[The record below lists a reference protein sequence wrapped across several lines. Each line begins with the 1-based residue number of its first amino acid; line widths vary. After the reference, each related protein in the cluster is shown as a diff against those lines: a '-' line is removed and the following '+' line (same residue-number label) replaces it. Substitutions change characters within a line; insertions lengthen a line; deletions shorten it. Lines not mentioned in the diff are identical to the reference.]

1 MTQKGSFAVTN
12 GHFIPLP
19 LIQGAETTINQ
30 HQSWE
35 PKPRRTK
42 LRKLKYVNVKHVNM
56 KLKPKETKTKKRIC
70 DEDAK
75 TNSKLIP
82 AK

>member
-19 LIQGAETTINQ
+19 LVQGAETIINQ
-30 HQSWE
+30 HQSRE

-42 LRKLKYVNVKHVNM
+42 LRKLKICKCETCKY
-56 KLKPKETKTKKRIC
+56 ETKTKKRIC
-70 DEDAK
+70 DKDAK
-75 TNSKLIP
+75 TDSKLIP